1 MEFKGE
7 LTIYKDEDKAEITK
21 DAVQLFRYI
30 NGDPD
35 VTTLLVR
42 TKGKWNCKDLE
53 NSPNYENVT
62 EKYFKEIQEY
72 FNERERYIS
81 DRKVKYAGYPRFMWK
96 HLDEYWPLP
105 SLKQWIRD
113 ALSGEKDSTT
123 FIPIPNSQSFMQI
136 NSSNGISID
145 EVNWFGDYHDSGYER
160 EIDYTDRYD
169 DRSRKSVS
177 KALITLLA
185 LTNTDIELSDEEMDK
200 VIDLIEGASKGKSS
214 N

>member
-1 MEFKGE
+1 MEFECGYRYNNAGYSE
-7 LTIYKDEDKAEITK
+7 VNKDS
-21 DAVQLFRYI
+21 VQLFKFAHS
-30 NGDPD
+30 DPERI
-35 VTTLLVR
+35 VVLVCD
-42 TKGKWNCKDLE
+42 KNYPECEELE
-53 NSPNYENVT
+53 KNPYFENVT
-62 EKYFKEIQEY
+62 EEYSKEIQKH
-72 FNERERYIS
+72 FNERERYIA
-81 DRKVKYAGYPRFMWK
+81 DRKVKYADYPQFMWK
-96 HLDEYWPLP
+96 RLDQFWPLP
-105 SLKQWIRD
+105 SLKQWVRN
-113 ALSGEKDSTT
+113 ALNGEEGSTT

-185 LTNTDIELSDEEMDK
+185 LTNADIELSDEEMDK
-200 VIDLIEGASKGKSS
+200 VIDLIERASKGKGG